1 MLVQGAPE
9 LLQRFRDALVAEAP
23 PLARPKILSE
33 QTVAPEAV
41 VDFQIHVSEAA
52 FSEHIHLPPD

>member
-1 MLVQGAPE
+1 